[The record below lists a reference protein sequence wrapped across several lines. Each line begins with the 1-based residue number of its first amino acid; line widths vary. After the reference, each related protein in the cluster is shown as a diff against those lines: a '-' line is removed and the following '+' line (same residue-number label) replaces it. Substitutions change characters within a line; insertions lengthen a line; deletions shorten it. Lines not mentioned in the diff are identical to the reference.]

1 MNNENRKKKRNRF
14 EQQSSLFCEEC
25 GLFLSEYGEDNSAFT
40 QNKPFSQV
48 CDGEI

>member
-1 MNNENRKKKRNRF
+1 MNNENRKTNETDSNNNHLYFVKC
-14 EQQSSLFCEEC
+14 SLFLCEYE
-25 GLFLSEYGEDNSAFT
+25 EDNNSFT